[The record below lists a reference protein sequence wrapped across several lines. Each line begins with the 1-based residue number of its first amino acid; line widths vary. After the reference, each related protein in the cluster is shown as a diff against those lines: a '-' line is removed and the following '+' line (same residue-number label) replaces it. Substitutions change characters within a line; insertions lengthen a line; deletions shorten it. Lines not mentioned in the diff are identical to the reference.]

1 MVRSTAPQT
10 CVVLLTAPCSA
21 ACSQIDLCRWHFSA
35 LPLQMADW
43 QRDLQR
49 YPAGEL
55 AGRLQ
60 KQLATQMGRSAH
72 SVIVIQGVHIAPLPL
87 LGVLINA
94 LAEGGHFEQGGKQIA
109 TSDALFVATMWASP
123 GTVSQVSWCAACSG
137 NGMQAC
143 MLV

>member
-1 MVRSTAPQT
+1 MS
-10 CVVLLTAPCSA
+10 LLTVPYDA
-21 ACSQIDLCRWHFSA
+21 ACSWSGLCCERFHA

-49 YPAGEL
+49 YPSGEL

-137 NGMQAC
+137 NGMSAGT
-143 MLV
+143 LV